1 MIETLIPRSRLFRFE
16 NFWPLHPGFQ
26 DTLQSS
32 WSKPIHSSNSAQV
45 IAAKLKRLR
54 GDLKHWSRS
63 ISKLSIAI
71 ENCNKLLG
79 ILDDIEDKRALTRP
93 EWNCRVIIK
102 RHILRL
108 LDYKNK
114 YWKKRCTFRWAKLGG
129 RKYKKNSCQSN
140 REIQAQ

>member
-26 DTLQSS
+26 DTVQSS

-114 YWKKRCTFRWAKLGG
+114 YWKKRCTYRWAKLGDENTKFFHA
-129 RKYKKNSCQSN
+129 RAT
-140 REIQAQ
+140 E